1 MIFHTIYKDGILQQS
16 IKKQKFEYKK
26 IINEIQK
33 VKNNLLEQEKKVK
46 ELKER

>member
-1 MIFHTIYKDGILQQS
+1 M
-16 IKKQKFEYKK
+16 EYFNSLLKNRNSNIIK
-26 IINEIQK
+26 IINKIQK

>member
-1 MIFHTIYKDGILQQS
+1 M
-16 IKKQKFEYKK
+16 EYFNSLLENRNSNIIK

>member
-1 MIFHTIYKDGILQQS
+1 M
-16 IKKQKFEYKK
+16 EYFNSLLKNRNSNIIK

-33 VKNNLLEQEKKVK
+33 VKDNLLEQEKKVK

>member
-1 MIFHTIYKDGILQQS
+1 M
-16 IKKQKFEYKK
+16 EYFNSLLKNRNSNIIK

-33 VKNNLLEQEKKVK
+33 VKNNLLEQEKKIK